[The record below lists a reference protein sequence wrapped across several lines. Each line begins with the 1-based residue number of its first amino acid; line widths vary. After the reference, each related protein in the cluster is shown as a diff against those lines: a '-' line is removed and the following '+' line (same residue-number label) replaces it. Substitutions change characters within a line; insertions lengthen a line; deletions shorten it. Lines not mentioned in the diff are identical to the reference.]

1 MCYVPWKLQ
10 YRSRIMIRC
19 QHQLSHVIRFK
30 DTSSLAHIKNH
41 ILKGEISLHA
51 KFPGEVAFH
60 NEAAPGAN
68 KATCFSLPENG
79 HAISVKTKL
88 AVHLYTS
95 SLFFSL

>member
-1 MCYVPWKLQ
+1 
-10 YRSRIMIRC
+10 
-19 QHQLSHVIRFK
+19 
-30 DTSSLAHIKNH
+30 
-41 ILKGEISLHA
+41 LKGEISLHA

-95 SLFFSL
+95 SLFSPLGQLCIFVLRSRKTVPYNHHDLTPDRVERG